1 MREKGSEIQMLV
13 RQHNI
18 PDYQAG
24 DIKRID
30 IYPEY
35 ITVQWRDGKVTRY
48 VRTKENGQD
57 NQEFSQGR

>member
-1 MREKGSEIQMLV
+1 MLV
-13 RQHNI
+13 RQHNM